1 MLSESEEQRPGAGA
15 PISLSTVTQKGIYL
29 YVGISIV
36 AMFHNPQSPQGCQND
51 VFFLLLHPKLLMSK
65 IWLLPRTK
73 KGHTVLYSLEWN
85 ISPNNMHCNYLYG
98 KYKR

>member
-15 PISLSTVTQKGIYL
+15 PISLSTVTQKGTYL

-51 VFFLLLHPKLLMSK
+51 VFFTFTSK
-65 IWLLPRTK
+65 IIDVKNMAITK
-73 KGHTVLYSLEWN
+73 NQKRPHRAVQFRVEH
-85 ISPNNMHCNYLYG
+85 IS
-98 KYKR
+98 K